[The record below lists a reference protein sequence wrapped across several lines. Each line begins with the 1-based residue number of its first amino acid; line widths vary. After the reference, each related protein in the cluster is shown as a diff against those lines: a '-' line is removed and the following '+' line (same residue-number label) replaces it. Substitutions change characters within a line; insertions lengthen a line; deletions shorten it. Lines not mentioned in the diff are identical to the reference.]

1 MPDDR
6 PFRLSGPRRLIVSK
20 KLISQWVSILQ
31 TAEGILRIVRV
42 EPEHYS
48 PITSEDNSMKTIAVV
63 ALAVIGAIGAPAL
76 YAADSDAA
84 YPGMYVKDSA
94 ITTKVKT
101 KLVAKEPT
109 TLTNVK
115 VNTDRDGIV
124 WLSGTAPT
132 KEASDRAET
141 IAKETDGV
149 RGVHNNIVVAP

>member
-1 MPDDR
+1 
-6 PFRLSGPRRLIVSK
+6 
-20 KLISQWVSILQ
+20 
-31 TAEGILRIVRV
+31 
-42 EPEHYS
+42 
-48 PITSEDNSMKTIAVV
+48 MKTIAAV
-63 ALAVIGAIGAPAL
+63 ALAISGALSVTML

-101 KLVAKEPT
+101 KLLAKEPT

-115 VNTDRDGIV
+115 VNTDRDGVV

-132 KEASDRAET
+132 REASDRAET

-149 RGVHNNIVVAP
+149 KGVHNNIVV

>member
-1 MPDDR
+1 
-6 PFRLSGPRRLIVSK
+6 
-20 KLISQWVSILQ
+20 
-31 TAEGILRIVRV
+31 
-42 EPEHYS
+42 
-48 PITSEDNSMKTIAVV
+48 MKTIAVV
-63 ALAVIGAIGAPAL
+63 ALAVMGAIGAPVL

-101 KLVAKEPT
+101 KLLAKGPT
-109 TLTNVK
+109 TLTNVT

-124 WLSGTAPT
+124 WLSGTTPT